1 MVAGAVLLTGGPRR
15 SWAPS
20 TSTRRFTLVSLYLV
34 IIGAGVGML
43 MQNLVLAVQNTLD
56 VREIGS
62 GTSTVAFFR
71 TLGGALGV
79 SALGVVLSHR
89 VTDLH
94 GPRPRRRS
102 ASTRPRWAP
111 SGALPDLSTLPEN
124 VRIVVEQS
132 FGNAIADLFLVAA
145 PVALISLIAVLFLK
159 EVPLGT
165 ARASSSSW
173 SRRARRSR
181 RRQAGVRPTSTPS
194 STRSTREQRS
204 RPRS

>member
-1 MVAGAVLLTGGPRR
+1 M
-15 SWAPS
+15 
-20 TSTRRFTLVSLYLV
+20 

-79 SALGVVLSHR
+79 SALGVVLVPPGHR
-89 VTDLH
+89 
-94 GPRPRRRS
+94 PAWS
-102 ASTRPRWAP
+102 AAWSAIGIDP
-111 SGALPDLSTLPEN
+111 SAMGSDGAIPDLSTLPEN

-145 PVALISLIAVLFLK
+145 PVALVSLIAVLFLK

-165 ARASSSSW
+165 RSGIEQLLEQEGRGARAGA
-173 SRRARRSR
+173 RRGRHVRRRAGRARRD
-181 RRQAGVRPTSTPS
+181 
-194 STRSTREQRS
+194 EQKVAARD
-204 RPRS
+204 